1 MTSRFLSA
9 FAALMMMLGTPMSA
23 VAATAADDA
32 SHFRLTEALLQKMAA
47 ADAEAKAQASGDDA
61 DEADD
66 DEDADDGDADEDTA
80 TLIRRIEGD
89 SRQRV
94 LLAKHGLTA
103 RELVLA
109 GQAMFAAGFYL
120 GFEPSMEKAAA
131 AKLYNGY
138 TAEQKANIELLR
150 KRQKASGGQ

>member
-1 MTSRFLSA
+1 MTARFLSA
-9 FAALMMMLGTPMSA
+9 FAVLMAMLGVPAAT
-23 VAATAADDA
+23 VAAAAADEA
-32 SHFRLTEALLQKMAA
+32 SHFRLTETLLQKMAA
-47 ADAEAKAQASGDDA
+47 IDAEAKAQASGDDA
-61 DEADD
+61 DEAND
-66 DEDADDGDADEDTA
+66 DEDADDEEADEDTS
-80 TLIRRIEGD
+80 TLIRRIESD
-89 SRQRV
+89 PKHRA

-150 KRQKASGGQ
+150 QRQKASGGR